1 MGALLLGHNQEH
13 VILSTCSV
21 LVVILTVPTV
31 TTTKTGIVGMLV
43 TTALLLISFLVTIVE
58 GGDQVYDDLENQLD
72 NILDK
77 HVGEMFDA
85 AEESVRKKRQA

>member
-1 MGALLLGHNQEH
+1 
-13 VILSTCSV
+13 
-21 LVVILTVPTV
+21 
-31 TTTKTGIVGMLV
+31 MLV

-77 HVGEMFDA
+77 HVGEMF
-85 AEESVRKKRQA
+85 EESDREKRQA

>member
-1 MGALLLGHNQEH
+1 
-13 VILSTCSV
+13 
-21 LVVILTVPTV
+21 
-31 TTTKTGIVGMLV
+31 MLV

-77 HVGEMFDA
+77 HVGEMFEA
-85 AEESVRKKRQA
+85 AEKSDRKKRQA